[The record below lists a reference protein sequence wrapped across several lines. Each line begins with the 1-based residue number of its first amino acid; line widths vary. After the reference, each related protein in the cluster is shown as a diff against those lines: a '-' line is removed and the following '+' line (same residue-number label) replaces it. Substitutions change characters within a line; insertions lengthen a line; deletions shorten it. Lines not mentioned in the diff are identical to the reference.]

1 MNITE
6 INRRLIG
13 PIVSQGETNH
23 DNEVIKNL
31 QTVRE
36 LLFFYVDKLCDNAK
50 FPDSHYGSVKDI
62 ALESHEILK
71 DLKEQ
76 IDDSIQDTKQK
87 IYKSD
92 YHSPKFRQI
101 NALPKIFVV
110 ADTDTIISP
119 FDINYTLEWYQH
131 NFDNSMGIDDIKELP
146 LFKTTIEPTKINEL
160 HKLYQDDDDRIS
172 FWDNATPE
180 EIKALGSNMLLQP
193 STSKVGT
200 IMNHYGDIYT
210 KRTFYDILEKY
221 KDINEPEILCSKE
234 F

>member
-1 MNITE
+1 
-6 INRRLIG
+6 
-13 PIVSQGETNH
+13 
-23 DNEVIKNL
+23 
-31 QTVRE
+31 
-36 LLFFYVDKLCDNAK
+36 
-50 FPDSHYGSVKDI
+50 
-62 ALESHEILK
+62 
-71 DLKEQ
+71 
-76 IDDSIQDTKQK
+76 
-87 IYKSD
+87 
-92 YHSPKFRQI
+92 
-101 NALPKIFVV
+101 
-110 ADTDTIISP
+110 
-119 FDINYTLEWYQH
+119 
-131 NFDNSMGIDDIKELP
+131 MGIDDIKELP

>member
-13 PIVSQGETNH
+13 PVVSAGETNH

-31 QTVRE
+31 QTIRE

-62 ALESHEILK
+62 ALESHQILLDLK
-71 DLKEQ
+71 DQ
-76 IDDSIQDTKQK
+76 IDYSIQDTKQK

-92 YHSPKFRQI
+92 YKSPKFKKI
-101 NALPKIFVV
+101 DALPKIFQV
-110 ADTDTIISP
+110 ADIDTVISP

-131 NFDNSMGIDDIKELP
+131 NFDDSISIDDIKEVQ
-146 LFKTTIEPTKINEL
+146 LFKTTIEPSKVNEL
-160 HKLYQDDDDRIS
+160 QKIYQDDDERIS

-210 KRTFYDILEKY
+210 KRTFYDVLEKY